1 MQNCTKIHKQS
12 KQFFFEKKNQKNFC
26 SCRSFSRPTP
36 NTCFMAAKP
45 AIQDLRDCLETQESA
60 SFLKK
65 RSKKLLIS
73 VGFASVS
80 AKYSRE
86 SKFFCFFLFTK
97 RSSYS
102 PFDVSKQPLTTK
114 A

>member
-1 MQNCTKIHKQS
+1 
-12 KQFFFEKKNQKNFC
+12 
-26 SCRSFSRPTP
+26 
-36 NTCFMAAKP
+36 
-45 AIQDLRDCLETQESA
+45 LETQESA

-73 VGFASVS
+73 VGFTSVS
-80 AKYSRE
+80 AKCFRK

-102 PFDVSKQPLTTK
+102 PFDISKQPLRAQPLVGGPGGQNPFGLACGEPQTK
-114 A
+114 EARQPMGRRAKFREETPVTRQNEEPNFTL